1 MPESADPHGSAEE
14 DRMVVNP
21 QTSFQAGSNEMA
33 DTAFSPP
40 INSVHRDAA
49 PDKSETVMSNT
60 GSQPNDPDMAFKEKE
75 SNKPNYSA
83 SSYFASYR
91 AVQYFKSAQ
100 FSPKRTGSQPP
111 EEEAKDGSEKGDSL
125 GTYLTVNE
133 AVRRCKSLLNK
144 DQPGTEEES
153 KTINGTPSHCSYS
166 TPPPQRILLKM
177 LSIVFAIYQNHQL
190 RGIFAHTVQIF

>member
-1 MPESADPHGSAEE
+1 
-14 DRMVVNP
+14 MVVHP
-21 QTSFQAGSNEMA
+21 QTSFQAEMA
-33 DTAFSPP
+33 DSATNPP
-40 INSVHRDAA
+40 IDSVHRDAA

-60 GSQPNDPDMAFKEKE
+60 GSQPSGPDVAFQEQE
-75 SNKPNYSA
+75 SDKPNFSA

-100 FSPKRTGSQPP
+100 FSPKRSGSQPP

-144 DQPGTEEES
+144 DQPGATEEES
-153 KTINGTPSHCSYS
+153 KTINGTTIHHCSYS
-166 TPPPQRILLKM
+166 PHPLPPQGFCLKC
-177 LSIVFAIYQNHQL
+177 FQ
-190 RGIFAHTVQIF
+190 

>member
-1 MPESADPHGSAEE
+1 MRRNLPESADPHGSAEE
-14 DRMVVNP
+14 DRMVAHP

-40 INSVHRDAA
+40 INSVHKDAA
-49 PDKSETVMSNT
+49 PDRSETVKSNT

-111 EEEAKDGSEKGDSL
+111 EEEAEDGSEKGDSL

-144 DQPGTEEES
+144 DQPGATEEES
-153 KTINGTPSHCSYS
+153 KTIHGTPHSSLFIVNPS
-166 TPPPQRILLKM
+166 RTLLKI
-177 LSIVFAIYQNHQL
+177 LSIVFAIKTIN
-190 RGIFAHTVQIF
+190 